1 MGQQTYINPAF
12 VRKTNLTPQKVKID
26 LPLLGC
32 VFALLLIG
40 ILFVYSSSWNYVL
53 RENAAA
59 TYILERQLVF
69 IVIGLI
75 AAVIAFRVDY
85 HIYLKWILYPMIIT
99 LGLLIAVFI
108 VGTQAVGVPTRALFN
123 NSVQPSE
130 LAKLVIILYL
140 AVWMNSHHEQLNT
153 FTLGIIPLL
162 AIVGGTAALIFMQP
176 DISATLTV
184 VFLGGALFYLSGSN
198 FRHVFLALAMVIMIG
213 TIVVLISSTGQERIS
228 DYLKGLMSL
237 QDASD
242 HVRRS
247 LEAVVRGGIFGVGIG
262 KGSTKYLG
270 LPVPWTDSI
279 FAVII
284 EEAGLLGGVFV
295 IGLFMVLAWRGI
307 KIAKNAPDFLGRLIA
322 GGITVWILFEALINI
337 GVMVNVFPFAGNAL
351 PLISYGGSSMVTTL
365 TGIGILM
372 NVGVHSMPGKKQAE
386 EFGAHAVVDLRRRD
400 RRRSVSR
407 PNSSAGTR

>member
-1 MGQQTYINPAF
+1 
-12 VRKTNLTPQKVKID
+12 
-26 LPLLGC
+26 
-32 VFALLLIG
+32 
-40 ILFVYSSSWNYVL
+40 
-53 RENAAA
+53 
-59 TYILERQLVF
+59 
-69 IVIGLI
+69 
-75 AAVIAFRVDY
+75 
-85 HIYLKWILYPMIIT
+85 
-99 LGLLIAVFI
+99 
-108 VGTQAVGVPTRALFN
+108 
-123 NSVQPSE
+123 
-130 LAKLVIILYL
+130 
-140 AVWMNSHHEQLNT
+140 
-153 FTLGIIPLL
+153 
-162 AIVGGTAALIFMQP
+162 
-176 DISATLTV
+176 
-184 VFLGGALFYLSGSN
+184 
-198 FRHVFLALAMVIMIG
+198 
-213 TIVVLISSTGQERIS
+213 
-228 DYLKGLMSL
+228 MSL

-279 FAVII
+279 FAVIT

-295 IGLFMVLAWRGI
+295 IGLFMVLAWRGF

-372 NVGVHSMPGKKQAE
+372 NVGMHSMPGKKQAE

>member
-1 MGQQTYINPAF
+1 MGQQSYVNPAF
-12 VRKTNLTPQKVKID
+12 VRKTNLSPQKVKID

-32 VFALLLIG
+32 VFALLLTG

-59 TYILERQLVF
+59 TYILGRQLVF

-85 HIYLKWILYPMIIT
+85 HIYLKWILYPMIVT

-123 NSVQPSE
+123 NSIQPSE

-198 FRHVFLALAMVIMIG
+198 CAGSGHHDWNHCCFDQLNRTG
-213 TIVVLISSTGQERIS
+213 THQRLPERI
-228 DYLKGLMSL
+228 DVPPGC
-237 QDASD
+237 
-242 HVRRS
+242 VR
-247 LEAVVRGGIFGVGIG
+247 
-262 KGSTKYLG
+262 
-270 LPVPWTDSI
+270 
-279 FAVII
+279 
-284 EEAGLLGGVFV
+284 
-295 IGLFMVLAWRGI
+295 
-307 KIAKNAPDFLGRLIA
+307 
-322 GGITVWILFEALINI
+322 
-337 GVMVNVFPFAGNAL
+337 
-351 PLISYGGSSMVTTL
+351 
-365 TGIGILM
+365 
-372 NVGVHSMPGKKQAE
+372 
-386 EFGAHAVVDLRRRD
+386 
-400 RRRSVSR
+400 SR
-407 PNSSAGTR
+407 PPFP